1 MNAATSMNPPPP
13 FLPPPLSGMPE
24 TGVRIPPVISSVAVS
39 KRGRL
44 RAGHVILCV
53 VLCLPLV
60 CAVGVAGYFR
70 LSYPTSALRTGLM
83 ESVPG
88 QWDKRFAVHVGPL
101 TLGLVRFGSQFF
113 TLPPEPKAAL
123 GALHAAEVGVYKLE
137 GTLSALD
144 YSAMFVAADNAMKR
158 CGWERI
164 VGVAKGTQFVA
175 VYMPRNVRTLKR
187 MGCSVV
193 VLNER
198 DLVVA
203 GARGNLE
210 PLLDL
215 ARSKLQEHNPDFFK
229 SELRHFGE

>member
-1 MNAATSMNPPPP
+1 MDAATSMNPVTTPPVLPPP
-13 FLPPPLSGMPE
+13 FGSPE
-24 TGVRIPPVISSVAVS
+24 AEVRVPPVINSVAGS
-39 KRGRL
+39 RRGRL
-44 RAGHVILCV
+44 RAGHVILCLA
-53 VLCLPLV
+53 LCLPLI

-70 LSYPTSALRTGLM
+70 LSYPTRALRTSLM

-88 QWDKRFAVHVGPL
+88 QWDKRFAVHVGSL

-123 GALHAAEVGVYKLE
+123 GALHGAEVGVYRLE
-137 GTLSALD
+137 GPPATLD
-144 YSAMFVAADNAMKR
+144 YPAMFVAADKAMER

-203 GARGNLE
+203 GAHGNFE

-215 ARSKLQEHNPDFFK
+215 AQRKLKEHNPDFFGA
-229 SELRHFGE
+229 LNR